1 MSELAVT
8 TTQNVDIVFR
18 AAGMAERVFA
28 SLIDW
33 VFKILYAVFA
43 FYIFEQA
50 LGIEAYLG
58 GMDQWSAMAIVS
70 LMLLPVMLYSLFF
83 EARYEGQTPGKML
96 VGIKVV
102 KIDGYQAGF
111 TEYLVRW
118 LFRFIDIIIGN
129 GVVGIILIGLTKK
142 SQRLGDMAAG
152 TAVIALRRRVGISHT
167 ILEDIGQD
175 YEPVYPLVVRL
186 SDNDVRIIK
195 ESWERARKTEDPEL
209 TLKLR
214 RKVESVT
221 GIQKQEPTDSEFLDR
236 IIKDYNFYTQ
246 HL

>member
-33 VFKILYAVFA
+33 IFKLLYALFA
-43 FYIFEQA
+43 FYIFDQA
-50 LGIEAYLG
+50 LGVDQYLG
-58 GMDQWSAMAIVS
+58 NLDQWSAMAIVS
-70 LMLLPVMLYSLFF
+70 LMMLPVMLYSLFF

-96 VGIKVV
+96 MGIKVV

-111 TEYLVRW
+111 TEYLIRW
-118 LFRFIDIIIGN
+118 LFRFIDTIIGN
-129 GVVGIILIGLTKK
+129 GIIGIILIGVTKK

-152 TAVIALRRRVGISHT
+152 TAVIALRRRIGISHT

-195 ESWERARKTEDPEL
+195 ESWGRARKTEDPEL

>member
-1 MSELAVT
+1 MSELAIT
-8 TTQNVDIVFR
+8 TTQNVNIVFR
-18 AAGMAERVFA
+18 AAGMVDRVFA

-33 VFKILYAVFA
+33 VFKALYAIFA
-43 FYIFEQA
+43 FYIFDQA
-50 LGIEAYLG
+50 LGIQEYLG
-58 GMDQWSAMAIVS
+58 NIDQWSAMAIVS
-70 LMLLPVMLYSLFF
+70 LIMLPVMLYSLFF

-96 VGIKVV
+96 MRIKVV

-111 TEYLVRW
+111 TEYLIRW
-118 LFRFIDIIIGN
+118 LFRIIDLVIGN
-129 GVVGIILIGLTKK
+129 GIIGIILVGTTAK

-152 TAVIALRRRVGISHT
+152 TSVIGLRRKMSMSHT

-175 YEPVYPLVVRL
+175 YQPLYPLVVRL

-195 ESWERARKTEDPEL
+195 ESWERAIKTEDPEL

-221 GIQKQEPTDSEFLDR
+221 GIQKQEPTDNEFLDR